1 MLSSLVGGPAP
12 QRHNHDAVTVRSSP
26 VRAERLTPPHRTS
39 QQSLGVAE
47 RRRPC
52 PPLHRPA
59 GVRSVLLLR
68 SCLLLALSAFGLFM
82 PPKPKRVSA
91 GTSSAAAPRL
101 GCSPHCSL
109 CHIRPGRELC
119 RVSGVAQC
127 GSLWDILLYNEKREK
142 VSLVDLVDCGFDGV
156 VLPGLHYRKF
166 TQLPHLAGTEQN
178 LKYAEQIRREWQ
190 EFGLDSVEMVPYDVL
205 LSYPNKSQPNY
216 ISIVDQLGNEVFN
229 TSLAEP
235 VPQGY
240 EDVSD
245 IVPPYS
251 AFSAKGQPEGDLVY
265 VNYGRTEDFFQ
276 LEREMGINV
285 TGKIVIVRYG
295 KIFRGNK
302 VKNAMLSGAKGI
314 IMFSDPADYWASGV
328 QPYPDGWNLP
338 GGGAQRGNVLNL
350 NGAGDPLTPGYP
362 AKEYTYRF
370 SLEDGVGLP
379 KIPVHPIG
387 FHDAVHL
394 LKNMGGQN
402 PPNSWKGS
410 LNVSYNIGPGFNDG
424 FKSQKVRMNVH
435 TNNQVTRIYNVIGK
449 IRGALEPDRYVILG
463 GHRDAWVFGGIDP
476 MSGAAVVH
484 ENVRSAGRL
493 LSKGWRPRRT
503 IVFASWDA
511 EEFGLQ
517 GSTEWAEDNAKLLQD
532 RAVAYINADS
542 AIEGMY
548 TLRIASP
555 EEDEEGVSLYESWH
569 KRDNWT
575 NDRDAPRISKLGSGS
590 DFEAYFIRLGIAAGR
605 ARYTK
610 NKKTEKYSSYPVYHS
625 VYETFEVVEKF
636 YDPTFRRLLAVAQV
650 RGALIFSLA
659 DSQLLPLD
667 ANQYA
672 DSLRKYT
679 KSIAQ
684 LAQRHSEEM
693 EMYNVTFDSLFSS
706 MENFTV
712 AARDFHKR
720 LQTIN
725 RADPLQV
732 RIMNDQL
739 MYLERAF
746 IDPLGLPD
754 RPFYRHVIFAP
765 SSHNKYAG
773 ESFPG
778 IYDALFDI
786 ENSADPEKAWEE
798 VKRQISIAAFTV
810 QAAAMTLT
818 PPA

>member
-1 MLSSLVGGPAP
+1 M
-12 QRHNHDAVTVRSSP
+12 RN
-26 VRAERLTPPHRTS
+26 ENRLRWWIWFI
-39 QQSLGVAE
+39 
-47 RRRPC
+47 
-52 PPLHRPA
+52 
-59 GVRSVLLLR
+59 VLLATLFFLGFIIGWFAKQTHENTASNGVSSKYLR
-68 SCLLLALSAFGLFM
+68 EFLDEM
-82 PPKPKRVSA
+82 QPNQ
-91 GTSSAAAPRL
+91 
-101 GCSPHCSL
+101 
-109 CHIRPGRELC
+109 IREYL
-119 RVSGVAQC
+119 
-127 GSLWDILLYNEKREK
+127 
-142 VSLVDLVDCGFDGV
+142 
-156 VLPGLHYRKF
+156 RKF
-166 TQLPHLAGTEQN
+166 TRLPHLAGTEQN
-178 LKYAEQIRREWQ
+178 LKYAEEIKKDWQ
-190 EFGLDSVEMVPYDVL
+190 DFGLDSVEMAPYDVL
-205 LSYPNKSQPNY
+205 LSYPNTSQPNY
-216 ISIVDQLGNEVFN
+216 ISIVDQFGNEVFN

-240 EDVSD
+240 EDVSN

-276 LEREMGINV
+276 LEREMNISA

-302 VKNAMLSGAKGI
+302 VKNAVLAGAKGI

-328 QPYPDGWNLP
+328 QLYPDGWNLP
-338 GGGAQRGNVLNL
+338 GGGVQRGNVLNL

-362 AKEYTYRF
+362 AKEYTHRF
-370 SLEDGVGLP
+370 SVEDGVGLP

-387 FHDAVHL
+387 FDDAIHL
-394 LKNMGGQN
+394 LKNMGGQI

-410 LNVSYNIGPGFNDG
+410 LNVSYRIGPGFTHE
-424 FKSQKVRMNVH
+424 FKSQKVRMNIH
-435 TNNQVTRIYNVIGK
+435 TNNKVTRIYNVIGR

-484 ENVRSAGRL
+484 EIVRSAGRL
-493 LSKGWRPRRT
+493 LSEGWRPRRT
-503 IVFASWDA
+503 IIFASWDA
-511 EEFGLQ
+511 EEFGLL
-517 GSTEWAEDNAKLLQD
+517 GSTEWAEDNAKLLQE

-542 AIEGMY
+542 AIEGTY
-548 TLRIASP
+548 TLRVDCTPSLHTLVYEVTKKIDSP
-555 EEDEEGVSLYESWH
+555 EEGEEGLSLYESWH

-575 NDRDAPRISKLGSGS
+575 QDRDAPRISKLSSGS

-610 NKKTEKYSSYPVYHS
+610 NKKTELYSSYPLYHS
-625 VYETFEVVEKF
+625 VYETFEIVEKF
-636 YDPTFRRLLAVAQV
+636 YDPSFRRLKAVSQV
-650 RGALIFSLA
+650 RGGLIFLLA

-679 KSIAQ
+679 QSIAQ
-684 LAQRHSEEM
+684 LAQRHPAQM
-693 EMYNVTFDSLFSS
+693 EMYEVSFDFLFSAA
-706 MENFTV
+706 ENFTV
-712 AARDFHKR
+712 AAREFHER
-720 LQTIN
+720 LQTLN

-739 MYLERAF
+739 MYLERTF
-746 IDPLGLPD
+746 IDPLGLPG

-810 QAAAMTLT
+810 HAAAMTLT

>member
-1 MLSSLVGGPAP
+1 GWFAKPSNTQNQKDSSHYLKDFLEEMKA
-12 QRHNHDAVTVRSSP
+12 D
-26 VRAERLTPPHRTS
+26 
-39 QQSLGVAE
+39 
-47 RRRPC
+47 
-52 PPLHRPA
+52 
-59 GVRSVLLLR
+59 
-68 SCLLLALSAFGLFM
+68 
-82 PPKPKRVSA
+82 K
-91 GTSSAAAPRL
+91 
-101 GCSPHCSL
+101 
-109 CHIRPGRELC
+109 IREHL
-119 RVSGVAQC
+119 
-127 GSLWDILLYNEKREK
+127 
-142 VSLVDLVDCGFDGV
+142 
-156 VLPGLHYRKF
+156 RKF

-178 LKYAEQIRREWQ
+178 LKYAEQIMKEWQ
-190 EFGLDSVEMVPYDVL
+190 MFGIDSVEMVPYDVL
-205 LSYPNKSQPNY
+205 LSYPNESQPNY
-216 ISIVDQLGNEVFN
+216 ISIVDHLGNEVFN

-240 EDVSD
+240 EDISN

-265 VNYGRTEDFFQ
+265 VNYGRTEDFSQ
-276 LEREMGINV
+276 LQREMGINV

-302 VKNAMLSGAKGI
+302 VKNAMLAGAKGI
-314 IMFSDPADYWASGV
+314 IMFSDPADYWADGI
-328 QPYPDGWNLP
+328 QAYPDGWNLP

-370 SLEDGVGLP
+370 SPEDGVGLP
-379 KIPVHPIG
+379 NIPVHPIG
-387 FHDAVHL
+387 FHDAIRL
-394 LKNMGGQN
+394 LNNMGGEI
-402 PPNSWKGS
+402 PPNNWKGA
-410 LNVSYNIGPGFNDG
+410 LNVSYRIGPGFTNE
-424 FKSQKVRMNVH
+424 FKSQKVRMNIH

-449 IRGALEPDRYVILG
+449 IRGAQEPDRYVILG

-484 ENVRSAGRL
+484 ETVRSAGRL
-493 LSKGWRPRRT
+493 LSTGWRPRRT
-503 IVFASWDA
+503 IIFASWDA
-511 EEFGLQ
+511 EEFGLL
-517 GSTEWAEDNAKLLQD
+517 GSTEWAEDNARLLQE

-548 TLRIASP
+548 TLRVDCTPSLHTLVYDITKQIPSP
-555 EEDEEGVSLYESWH
+555 EEGEEGVSLYKSWH

-590 DFEAYFIRLGIAAGR
+590 DFEAYFIRLGIASGR

-610 NKKTEKYSSYPVYHS
+610 NAKTERYSSYPVYHS
-625 VYETFEVVEKF
+625 VYETFEIVEKF
-636 YDPTFRRLLAVAQV
+636 YDPSFKRLQAVAQV
-650 RGALIFSLA
+650 RGALIFLLA

-667 ANQYA
+667 VNEYA
-672 DSLRKYT
+672 DSLRKYAQ
-679 KSIAQ
+679 SIAQ
-684 LAQRHSEEM
+684 LAQKNLREM
-693 EMYNVTFDSLFSS
+693 ETYKVSFDSLFSAV
-706 MENFTV
+706 ENFTV
-712 AARDFHKR
+712 AARDFHER
-720 LQTIN
+720 LQTLN
-725 RADPLQV
+725 KL

-739 MYLERAF
+739 M
-746 IDPLGLPD
+746 
-754 RPFYRHVIFAP
+754 HVIFAP

-786 ENSADPEKAWEE
+786 ENSADPAKAWEE

>member
-1 MLSSLVGGPAP
+1 M
-12 QRHNHDAVTVRSSP
+12 RN
-26 VRAERLTPPHRTS
+26 ENRLRWWIWFI
-39 QQSLGVAE
+39 
-47 RRRPC
+47 
-52 PPLHRPA
+52 
-59 GVRSVLLLR
+59 VLLATLFFLGFIIGWFAKQTHENTASNGVSSKYLR
-68 SCLLLALSAFGLFM
+68 EFLDEM
-82 PPKPKRVSA
+82 QPNQ
-91 GTSSAAAPRL
+91 
-101 GCSPHCSL
+101 
-109 CHIRPGRELC
+109 IREYL
-119 RVSGVAQC
+119 
-127 GSLWDILLYNEKREK
+127 
-142 VSLVDLVDCGFDGV
+142 
-156 VLPGLHYRKF
+156 RKF
-166 TQLPHLAGTEQN
+166 TRLPHLAGTEQN
-178 LKYAEQIRREWQ
+178 LKYAEEIKKDWQ
-190 EFGLDSVEMVPYDVL
+190 DFGLDSVEMAPYDVL
-205 LSYPNKSQPNY
+205 LSYPNTSQPNY
-216 ISIVDQLGNEVFN
+216 ISIVDQFGNEVFN

-240 EDVSD
+240 EDVSN

-276 LEREMGINV
+276 LEREMNISA

-302 VKNAMLSGAKGI
+302 VKNAVLAGAKGI

-328 QPYPDGWNLP
+328 QLYPDGWNLP
-338 GGGAQRGNVLNL
+338 GGGVQRGNVLNL

-362 AKEYTYRF
+362 AKEYTHRF
-370 SLEDGVGLP
+370 SVEDGVGLP

-387 FHDAVHL
+387 FDDAIHL
-394 LKNMGGQN
+394 NMGGQI

-410 LNVSYNIGPGFNDG
+410 LNVSYRIGPGFTHE
-424 FKSQKVRMNVH
+424 FKSQKVRMNIH
-435 TNNQVTRIYNVIGK
+435 TNNKVTRIYNVIGR
-449 IRGALEPDRYVILG
+449 IRGALEP
-463 GHRDAWVFGGIDP
+463 
-476 MSGAAVVH
+476 
-484 ENVRSAGRL
+484 
-493 LSKGWRPRRT
+493 GWRPRRT
-503 IVFASWDA
+503 IIFASWDA
-511 EEFGLQ
+511 EEFGLL
-517 GSTEWAEDNAKLLQD
+517 GSTEWAEDNAKLLQE

-542 AIEGMY
+542 AIEGTY
-548 TLRIASP
+548 TLRVDCTPSLHTLVYEVTKKIDSP
-555 EEDEEGVSLYESWH
+555 EEGEEGLSLYESWH

-575 NDRDAPRISKLGSGS
+575 QDRDAPRISKLSSGS

-610 NKKTEKYSSYPVYHS
+610 NKKTELYSSYPLYHS
-625 VYETFEVVEKF
+625 VYETFEIVEKF
-636 YDPTFRRLLAVAQV
+636 YDPSFRRLKAVSQV
-650 RGALIFSLA
+650 RGGLIFLLA

-679 KSIAQ
+679 QSIAQ
-684 LAQRHSEEM
+684 LAQRHPAQM
-693 EMYNVTFDSLFSS
+693 EMYEVSFDFLFSAA
-706 MENFTV
+706 ENFTV
-712 AARDFHKR
+712 AAREFHER
-720 LQTIN
+720 LQTLN
-725 RADPLQV
+725 RV

-739 MYLERAF
+739 MYLERTF
-746 IDPLGLPD
+746 IDPLGLPG

-810 QAAAMTLT
+810 HAAAMTLT

>member
-1 MLSSLVGGPAP
+1 MRKEG
-12 QRHNHDAVTVRSSP
+12 
-26 VRAERLTPPHRTS
+26 RLTRWIGWTVV
-39 QQSLGVAE
+39 VA
-47 RRRPC
+47 
-52 PPLHRPA
+52 A
-59 GVRSVLLLR
+59 VLLLGFITGW
-68 SCLLLALSAFGLFM
+68 CA
-82 PPKPKRVSA
+82 KPTHPNTPDDTASGKYLREFLDEMR
-91 GTSSAAAPRL
+91 PEQ
-101 GCSPHCSL
+101 
-109 CHIRPGRELC
+109 IREHL
-119 RVSGVAQC
+119 
-127 GSLWDILLYNEKREK
+127 
-142 VSLVDLVDCGFDGV
+142 
-156 VLPGLHYRKF
+156 RKF
-166 TQLPHLAGTEQN
+166 TRLPHLAGTEQN
-178 LKYAEQIRREWQ
+178 LNYAEQIMKEWK

-216 ISIVDQLGNEVFN
+216 ISIVDQLGSEVFN

-235 VPQGY
+235 VPEGY
-240 EDVSD
+240 EDVSN

-251 AFSAKGQPEGDLVY
+251 AFSPKGQPEGDLVY

-276 LEREMGINV
+276 LERDMGVNA

-302 VKNAMLSGAKGI
+302 VKNAMLAGAKGI
-314 IMFSDPADYWASGV
+314 IMFSDPADYWAAGV
-328 QPYPDGWNLP
+328 KPYPAGWNLP

-362 AKEYTYRF
+362 AKEYTYRLG
-370 SLEDGVGLP
+370 LEDGVGLP

-387 FHDAVHL
+387 FHDAINL
-394 LKNMGGQN
+394 LKNMGGQI
-402 PPNSWKGS
+402 PPNNWKGA
-410 LNVSYNIGPGFNDG
+410 LNISYRIGPGFTDD
-424 FKSQKVRMNVH
+424 FKSQKVRMNIQS
-435 TNNQVTRIYNVIGK
+435 NNQITRIYNVIGR

-484 ENVRSAGRL
+484 ETVRSAGRL
-493 LSKGWRPRRT
+493 ISKGWRPRRT
-503 IVFASWDA
+503 LIFASWDA

-517 GSTEWAEDNAKLLQD
+517 GSTEWAEDNAKLLQE

-548 TLRIASP
+548 TLRVDCTPSLHTLVYDLTKQLDSP
-555 EEDEEGVSLYESWH
+555 EEGEEGVSLYDSWH

-575 NDRDAPRISKLGSGS
+575 DNRDAPRISKLGSGS

-610 NKKTEKYSSYPVYHS
+610 NKKTERYSSYPVYHS
-625 VYETFEVVEKF
+625 VYETFEIVEKF
-636 YDPTFRRLLAVAQV
+636 YDPSFKRLRAVAQV
-650 RGALIFSLA
+650 RAGLIFQLA

-667 ANQYA
+667 VNQYA
-672 DSLRKYT
+672 VALEKYAQ
-679 KSIAQ
+679 SISQ
-684 LAQRHSEEM
+684 LAHRHPEDM
-693 EMYNVTFDSLFSS
+693 NMYKVSFDSLFSAV
-706 MENFTV
+706 ENFTV
-712 AARDFHKR
+712 AARDFHER
-720 LQTIN
+720 LLALN
-725 RADPLQV
+725 KADPLQLRAV
-732 RIMNDQL
+732 NDQL

-746 IDPLGLPD
+746 IDPLGLPG

-786 ENSADPEKAWEE
+786 EHSADKQKSWEE

-810 QAAAMTLT
+810 HAAAMTLT

>member
-1 MLSSLVGGPAP
+1 MQP
-12 QRHNHDAVTVRSSP
+12 N
-26 VRAERLTPPHRTS
+26 
-39 QQSLGVAE
+39 
-47 RRRPC
+47 
-52 PPLHRPA
+52 
-59 GVRSVLLLR
+59 
-68 SCLLLALSAFGLFM
+68 
-82 PPKPKRVSA
+82 K
-91 GTSSAAAPRL
+91 
-101 GCSPHCSL
+101 
-109 CHIRPGRELC
+109 IREHL
-119 RVSGVAQC
+119 
-127 GSLWDILLYNEKREK
+127 
-142 VSLVDLVDCGFDGV
+142 
-156 VLPGLHYRKF
+156 RKF
-166 TQLPHLAGTEQN
+166 TRLPHLAGTEQN
-178 LKYAEQIRREWQ
+178 LRYAEQIRDEWL

-229 TSLAEP
+229 SSLAEP
-235 VPQGY
+235 VPEGY
-240 EDVSD
+240 EDTSN

-251 AFSAKGQPEGDLVY
+251 AFSAKGQPEVH
-265 VNYGRTEDFFQ
+265 TCT
-276 LEREMGINV
+276 
-285 TGKIVIVRYG
+285 TGSILQV
-295 KIFRGNK
+295 
-302 VKNAMLSGAKGI
+302 SKGI
-314 IMFSDPADYWASGV
+314 FVFTCVKSVKHNLCARV
-328 QPYPDGWNLP
+328 QPYPAGWNLP

-362 AKEYTYRF
+362 AKDYTYRF

-387 FHDAVHL
+387 FHDAIHL
-394 LKNMGGQN
+394 NMGGQI
-402 PPNSWKGS
+402 PPNNWKGA
-410 LNVSYNIGPGFNDG
+410 LNVSYRIGPGFTDD
-424 FKSQKVRMNVH
+424 FKSQKVRMNIN
-435 TNNQVTRIYNVIGK
+435 TDNKVTRIYNVIGR

-484 ENVRSAGRL
+484 ETVRSAGRL

-511 EEFGLQ
+511 EEFGLL
-517 GSTEWAEDNAKLLQD
+517 GSTEWAEDNAKLLQE

-548 TLRIASP
+548 TLRVDCTPSLHTLVYDLTKQITSP
-555 EEDEEGVSLYESWH
+555 EEGEEGVSLYESWH

-610 NKKTEKYSSYPVYHS
+610 NKKTERYSSYPVYHS
-625 VYETFEVVEKF
+625 VYETFEIVEKF
-636 YDPTFRRLLAVAQV
+636 YDPTFKRLQAVAQV
-650 RGALIFSLA
+650 RGGLIFLLA

-667 ANQYA
+667 ADQYA
-672 DSLRKYT
+672 DSLRKYAH
-679 KSIAQ
+679 SITQ
-684 LAQRHSEEM
+684 LAQTHPEEM
-693 EMYNVTFDSLFSS
+693 KVYEVSFGELVVVFEEISSNHSL
-706 MENFTV
+706 
-712 AARDFHKR
+712 
-720 LQTIN
+720 
-725 RADPLQV
+725 V
-732 RIMNDQL
+732 RVMNDQL

-746 IDPLGLPD
+746 IDPLGLPG

-773 ESFPG
+773 MSFPG

-786 ENSADPEKAWEE
+786 EHSADPQKAWEE

-810 QAAAMTLT
+810 NAAAMTLT

>member
-1 MLSSLVGGPAP
+1 MRNESRLIRWSGGIVVVTALFLLGFIIGWFAKPTHSNTANTSASS
-12 QRHNHDAVTVRSSP
+12 QY
-26 VRAERLTPPHRTS
+26 
-39 QQSLGVAE
+39 
-47 RRRPC
+47 
-52 PPLHRPA
+52 
-59 GVRSVLLLR
+59 LR
-68 SCLLLALSAFGLFM
+68 EFLDEM
-82 PPKPKRVSA
+82 QPNQ
-91 GTSSAAAPRL
+91 
-101 GCSPHCSL
+101 
-109 CHIRPGRELC
+109 IREHL
-119 RVSGVAQC
+119 
-127 GSLWDILLYNEKREK
+127 
-142 VSLVDLVDCGFDGV
+142 
-156 VLPGLHYRKF
+156 RKF
-166 TQLPHLAGTEQN
+166 TRLPHLAGTEQN
-178 LKYAEQIRREWQ
+178 LKYAEQIKKEWQ
-190 EFGLDSVEMVPYDVL
+190 EFGLDSVESVPYDVL

-216 ISIVDQLGNEVFN
+216 ISIVDALGHEVIN
-229 TSLAEP
+229 TSLSEP
-235 VPQGY
+235 VPEGY
-240 EDVSD
+240 EDVSN

-251 AFSAKGQPEGDLVY
+251 AFSPKGQPEGDLVY

-276 LEREMGINV
+276 LERQMRINV
-285 TGKIVIVRYG
+285 TGKIAIVRYG

-302 VKNAMLSGAKGI
+302 VKNAMLAGATGI
-314 IMFSDPADYWASGV
+314 IMFSDPADYSAAGV
-328 QPYPDGWNLP
+328 KPYPDGWNLP

-362 AKEYTYRF
+362 AKEYTYRS

-379 KIPVHPIG
+379 NIPVHPIG
-387 FHDAVHL
+387 YNDAILL
-394 LKNMGGQN
+394 LKNMGGPI
-402 PPNSWKGS
+402 PPNNWKGA
-410 LNVSYNIGPGFNDG
+410 LNISYRIGPGFTED
-424 FKSQKVRMNVH
+424 FKNQKVRMNIH
-435 TNNQVTRIYNVIGK
+435 TNNQVTRIYNVIGR

-484 ENVRSAGRL
+484 ETVRAAGRM

-503 IVFASWDA
+503 IIFASWDA
-511 EEFGLQ
+511 EEFGLL
-517 GSTEWAEDNAKLLQD
+517 GSTEWAEDNAKLLQE

-548 TLRIASP
+548 TLRVDCTPSLHTMVYDLTKQVASP
-555 EEDEEGVSLYESWH
+555 EEGEEGVSLYESWH

-610 NKKTEKYSSYPVYHS
+610 NKKTERYSSYPVYHS
-625 VYETFEVVEKF
+625 VYETFEIVERF
-636 YDPTFRRLLAVAQV
+636 YDPSFRRLRAVAQV
-650 RGALIFSLA
+650 RGGLIFLLA

-672 DSLRKYT
+672 VSLRKYVQ
-679 KSIAQ
+679 SITQ
-684 LAQRHSEEM
+684 LAQVHPDEM
-693 EMYNVTFDSLFSS
+693 KMYEVSFDPLFSAV
-706 MENFTV
+706 ENFTV
-712 AARDFHKR
+712 ASREFHKR
-720 LQTIN
+720 LENLNT
-725 RADPLQV
+725 ADPLQV

-746 IDPLGLPD
+746 IDPLGLPG

-810 QAAAMTLT
+810 HAAAMTLT

>member
-1 MLSSLVGGPAP
+1 MRKESRLMWWIKWSVI
-12 QRHNHDAVTVRSSP
+12 VT
-26 VRAERLTPPHRTS
+26 
-39 QQSLGVAE
+39 G
-47 RRRPC
+47 
-52 PPLHRPA
+52 
-59 GVRSVLLLR
+59 LLL
-68 SCLLLALSAFGLFM
+68 LGFIIGWVA
-82 PPKPKRVSA
+82 KPTQPNTSNKS
-91 GTSSAAAPRL
+91 TSSKYLKELLEGMKPDQ
-101 GCSPHCSL
+101 
-109 CHIRPGRELC
+109 IRQHL
-119 RVSGVAQC
+119 
-127 GSLWDILLYNEKREK
+127 
-142 VSLVDLVDCGFDGV
+142 
-156 VLPGLHYRKF
+156 RKF
-166 TQLPHLAGTEQN
+166 TRLPHLAGTEQN
-178 LKYAEQIRREWQ
+178 LRYAEQIRKEWL
-190 EFGLDSVEMVPYDVL
+190 EFGLDTVEMVPYDVL

-216 ISIVDQLGNEVFN
+216 ISIVDEFGSEVFN

-235 VPQGY
+235 VPEGY
-240 EDVSD
+240 EDVSN

-276 LEREMGINV
+276 LQKEMNISV

-302 VKNAMLSGAKGI
+302 VKNAMLAGAKGI
-314 IMFSDPADYWASGV
+314 IMFSDPADYCAAGV
-328 QPYPDGWNLP
+328 QSYPDGWNLP

-362 AKEYTYRF
+362 AKEYTYRL

-387 FHDAVHL
+387 YHDAFHL
-394 LKNMGGQN
+394 LKNMGGQI
-402 PPNSWKGS
+402 PPNNWKGT
-410 LNVSYNIGPGFNDG
+410 LDVSYRIGPGFTDD
-424 FKSQKVRMNVH
+424 FKSQKVRMNIH
-435 TNNQVTRIYNVIGK
+435 TNNQITRIYNVIGR

-484 ENVRSAGRL
+484 EAVRSFGLL

-503 IVFASWDA
+503 LIFASWDA

-517 GSTEWAEDNAKLLQD
+517 GSTEWAEDNAKLLQE
-532 RAVAYINADS
+532 RAVAYVNADS

-548 TLRIASP
+548 TLRVDCTPSLHTLVYDLTKQIASP
-555 EEDEEGVSLYESWH
+555 EEGEEGVSLYESWH

-575 NDRDAPRISKLGSGS
+575 DDRDAPRISKLGSGS
-590 DFEAYFIRLGIAAGR
+590 DFEAYFIRLGIAAAR

-610 NKKTEKYSSYPVYHS
+610 NKKTERYSSYPVYHS
-625 VYETFEVVEKF
+625 VYETFEIVEKF
-636 YDPTFRRLLAVAQV
+636 YDPTFKRLRAVAQV
-650 RGALIFSLA
+650 RGGLVFQLA

-667 ANQYA
+667 VNQYA
-672 DSLRKYT
+672 DSLVKYAQ
-679 KSIAQ
+679 SIAQ
-684 LAQRHSEEM
+684 LAQTHPEEM
-693 EMYNVTFDSLFSS
+693 KMYEVSFDSLFSAA
-706 MENFTV
+706 ENFSV
-712 AARDFHKR
+712 AARDFHER
-720 LQTIN
+720 LQTLN

-732 RIMNDQL
+732 RVMNDQL

-746 IDPLGLPD
+746 IDPLGLPG

-773 ESFPG
+773 VSFPG

-786 ENSADPEKAWEE
+786 KNSADPEKAWDE
-798 VKRQISIAAFTV
+798 VKHQISIAAFTV
-810 QAAAMTLT
+810 HAAAMTLT